1 MSIKGL
7 DSLLRKLSVLDDVV
21 LDGAQNGFTKSLLK
35 VQRDAK
41 RHAPRSSS
49 DLANSIHT
57 RVDKGEKSISG
68 SVYTNNPH
76 AMYVEFGTGP
86 KGKGTAAII
95 PKGVVLQYRDT
106 PWFVNA
112 KDFPDYIK
120 YKFVTYEVDG
130 ETYILV
136 RGQKAQQFMSPAAKM
151 NKSKFSG
158 EVSKGIRKSLRGM
171 SR

>member
-7 DSLLRKLSVLDDVV
+7 DSLLKKLSVLDDVA

-86 KGKGTAAII
+86 VGNKSAKEV
-95 PKGVVLQYRDT
+95 PKGIVLQYRNT
-106 PWFVNA
+106 PWSISV
-112 KDFPDYIK
+112 KDFPDYDK
-120 YKFVTYEVDG
+120 YGLTPILLYGEMRIITY
-130 ETYILV
+130 
-136 RGQKAQQFMSPAAKM
+136 GQKAQQFMTPAAKM

-158 EVSKGIRKSLRGM
+158 EVSKGIRKSLRGI